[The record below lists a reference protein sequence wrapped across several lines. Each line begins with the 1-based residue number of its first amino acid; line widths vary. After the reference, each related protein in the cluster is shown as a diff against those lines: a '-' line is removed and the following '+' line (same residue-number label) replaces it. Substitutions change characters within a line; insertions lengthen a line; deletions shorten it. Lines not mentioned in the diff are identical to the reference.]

1 MNNNL
6 PEQKELIRRLRESY
20 KEKDL
25 SLNKIVNLMPEDSRK
40 VGRSTCQRLFNR
52 SDAENLNFDYGT
64 LILLSEILLDSDAED
79 DNARLKYKK
88 SIIEILEAKVS
99 DQQKDID
106 FRNSRIEKLDGIIAD
121 LRQQNSRLTELLNKL
136 VERCDNCHLN
146 K

>member
-1 MNNNL
+1 MNRL
-6 PEQKELIRRLRESY
+6 PEQKELVRRLRESY
-20 KEKDL
+20 NEKNL
-25 SLNKIVNLMPEDSRK
+25 SLNKVLNLMPEDSRK
-40 VGRSTCQRLFNR
+40 LGRSTCQRLFNR
-52 SDAENLNFDYGT
+52 SDAENLSFDYST
-64 LILLSEILLDSDAED
+64 LILLSEILLESDAED
-79 DNARLKYKK
+79 DNARLIYKK

-121 LRQQNSRLTELLNKL
+121 LRQQNARLTELLNKL

>member
-1 MNNNL
+1 MNSNL
-6 PEQKELIRRLRESY
+6 PNQKELIRRLRESY

-40 VGRSTCQRLFNR
+40 IGRSTCQRLFNR

>member
-20 KEKDL
+20 KDKGL
-25 SLNKIVNLMPEDSRK
+25 SLNKIIDLMPEDSRK
-40 VGRSTCQRLFNR
+40 IGRSTCQRLFNR

-121 LRQQNSRLTELLNKL
+121 LRQQNARLTELLNKL
-136 VERCDNCHLN
+136 VERCDNCKMH

>member
-1 MNNNL
+1 MNSNL
-6 PEQKELIRRLRESY
+6 PNQKELIRRLRESY

-40 VGRSTCQRLFNR
+40 IGRSTCQRLFNR
-52 SDAENLNFDYGT
+52 SDAENLSFDYST
-64 LILLSEILLDSDAED
+64 LILLSEILLESDAED
-79 DNARLKYKK
+79 DNARLIYKK

-121 LRQQNSRLTELLNKL
+121 LRQQNARLTELLNKL

>member
-1 MNNNL
+1 MNNKL

-20 KEKDL
+20 NEKGL
-25 SLNKIVNLMPEDSRK
+25 SLNKVLNLMPEDSRK
-40 VGRSTCQRLFNR
+40 IGRTTCQRLFNR
-52 SDAENLNFDYGT
+52 SDAENLSFDYST
-64 LILLSEILLDSDAED
+64 LILLSEILLESDAED
-79 DNARLKYKK
+79 DNARLIYKK

-121 LRQQNSRLTELLNKL
+121 LRQQNARLTELLNKL